1 MIGSPFLSLA
11 AGGCG
16 GGGGGGGAGGPSPA
30 ISTLDTVLFFAFIK
44 PVTVF
49 KKGLYYN
56 YSQMRF

>member
-30 ISTLDTVLFFAFIK
+30 MSPALDIVTVL
-44 PVTVF
+44 
-49 KKGLYYN
+49 L
-56 YSQMRF
+56 

>member
-30 ISTLDTVLFFAFIK
+30 ISTLDTVLFSAFI
-44 PVTVF
+44 
-49 KKGLYYN
+49 YYVLV
-56 YSQMRF
+56 

>member
-30 ISTLDTVLFFAFIK
+30 ISTLDTVAVLFFAFIYYAL
-44 PVTVF
+44 VLVYLSRLEVF
-49 KKGLYYN
+49 E
-56 YSQMRF
+56 